1 MTLLEFHGVLGGSI
15 LMEIP
20 CLELVEDCLLT
31 EEVVLQFWVGFLH
44 FLEGY
49 CFFFGVRYVLDM
61 WWSGHYA

>member
-1 MTLLEFHGVLGGSI
+1 
-15 LMEIP
+15 MEIP